1 LDELG
6 RGAQPIFYEIP
17 GGRKFGEEA
26 GGGKDWEPGIGRK
39 DGRATPSEAGVV
51 WCEAMLTARFQSFTV
66 SRLQVN
72 GKVNYPT
79 SANSR
84 QKWGTRVPSLAV
96 LHICRYQQMWVRI
109 CGRICATLLVMAMVL
124 GMPSEAPAQTVKR
137 LILADGSYQAVTEWK
152 VEGERVRY
160 FSAER
165 SEWEELPKVLVDWKA
180 TDEWNS
186 AAVKSQAEELKQV
199 TEEEMAAHREAEL
212 NTPRVAPT
220 LAPELRLPAEGG
232 VFVLEMRA
240 GKPALQQLQGVNPKE
255 NRHETANRL
264 KKSLI
269 PVPLIAQVQTIELQG
284 ASAKVRLH
292 STSPATSPE
301 TSSKTRPEIFVDVED
316 QQGPIA
322 GDSFRVVRLERR
334 RELRVVA
341 TTKMGLSGENVKQ
354 TFVLSRAER
363 FSGNWWKLVLLADLT
378 PGEYAI
384 VIADTGGYRSE
395 VAWDFGVDK

>member
-1 LDELG
+1 M
-6 RGAQPIFYEIP
+6 
-17 GGRKFGEEA
+17 KFQAVARWGI
-26 GGGKDWEPGIGRK
+26 GKDWEPGIGGG
-39 DGRATPSEAGVV
+39 DGKARRAERAVI
-51 WCEAMLTARFQSFTV
+51 WCEAMLTARLQSFTV
-66 SRLQVN
+66 SRLQVK
-72 GKVNYPT
+72 GKVNYPN
-79 SANSR
+79 SANGR
-84 QKWGTRVPSLAV
+84 QKWGTSVPTGTRVPTPAV
-96 LHICRYQQMWVRI
+96 PHIRRCQQMWVRI

-124 GMPSEAPAQTVKR
+124 GMPSEVPAQTVKR

-165 SEWEELPKVLVDWKA
+165 SEWEELPKALVDWKA
-180 TDEWNS
+180 TDEWN
-186 AAVKSQAEELKQV
+186 AAAAKTQSEELKQV

-292 STSPATSPE
+292 STSPATSSE
-301 TSSKTRPEIFVDVED
+301 TRPEIFVDVED

-322 GDSFRVVRLERR
+322 GDSFRVVRLERK

-341 TTKMGLSGENVKQ
+341 TTKTGLSGENVKQ

-395 VAWDFGVDK
+395 VVWDFGVDK